1 MSVTRLPR
9 RGRERS
15 TDSQHLS
22 RARTPAQARSRER
35 VELILDA
42 AAALVERMPIEQI
55 TMARIAARAGV
66 SRSSIYQFFP
76 SVFAIYNDLGR
87 RFLDELLQALREDR
101 GAREAP
107 TWREVNACL
116 IRRAVEFYNDR
127 PVARAL
133 LLGSGSAQE
142 LRVIDKDYDRRFAEA
157 AREILGEKWRVSPIA
172 GHDPLQ
178 VAVVL
183 NTSVFSIGVFEE
195 GCISDF
201 YREQAYRASTGYLES
216 FVREA

>member
-1 MSVTRLPR
+1 MSVTDLPR
-9 RGRERS
+9 RGRAGT
-15 TDSQHLS
+15 TDNQNLS

-35 VELILDA
+35 VEQILDA
-42 AAALVERMPIEQI
+42 AAGLVEQMPIERI
-55 TMARIAARAGV
+55 TMARIAAGAGV

-76 SVFAIYNDLGR
+76 SAFAIYNDLGR
-87 RFLDELLQALREDR
+87 RFLDELLQALRKDPGAR
-101 GAREAP
+101 GAG

-116 IRRAVEFYNDR
+116 IRRAVEFYNAR

-157 AREILGEKWRVSPIA
+157 AHEILGEKWQVPPIE

-195 GCISDF
+195 GYISDF
-201 YREQAYRASTGYLES
+201 YRDQACRASSGYLES
-216 FVREA
+216 FLRDA